1 VKYKIYNTK
10 IIFENEV
17 LNDLAVYIENGKI
30 IAIKKDEGEEEYIGI
45 DAKGMYTSPGF
56 IDIHVHGGGDS
67 DFLDCTV
74 DDFLIP
80 AKMHLNHGTTSIVP
94 TTLSGKND
102 ELLNMFDVYREAKKK
117 NTDGAEFLGL
127 HLEGP
132 YFSSVQCGAQDPSFV
147 RLPVENEYKKILDS
161 TDDIIRW
168 SAAPELDGALEFG
181 DYVSKKNILCSI
193 GHSNATYEQVKE
205 AFQHGFTHITHLYS
219 CMSTVHRVNAYRH
232 AGVLE
237 SAYLIDDMTVEII
250 ADGVHL
256 PESLLKYV
264 CKFKGVEKTALV
276 SDAMRGAGMPDGLSI
291 LGSRKNGQ
299 QVVIEDNVAK
309 LMDRSAFAGS
319 IATSDSLVRNMIS
332 LAGCSICEAVK
343 MMSLVP
349 AKILKVDNHKGK
361 IQNGYDADIVVFD
374 ENININYVFVNGKML
389 KGAN

>member
-1 VKYKIYNTK
+1 MKYKIHNTN
-10 IIFENEV
+10 IVTENEIKK
-17 LNDLAVYIENGKI
+17 DLAVYIENGKVV
-30 IAIKKDEGEEEYIGI
+30 AVKKDEGEGEYISI

-56 IDIHVHGGGDS
+56 IDMHVHGGGDS

-74 DDFLIP
+74 EDFLTP

-94 TTLSGKND
+94 TTLSGKTD
-102 ELLNMFDVYREAKKK
+102 ELLKMFDVYREAKKK
-117 NTDGAEFLGL
+117 NSDGAEFLGL

-132 YFSSVQCGAQDPSFV
+132 YFSTEQCGAQDPSFV
-147 RLPVENEYKKILDS
+147 RLPDEDEYKKILDS

-168 SAAPELDGALEFG
+168 SAAPELEGALKFG
-181 DYVSKKNILCSI
+181 DYVSKRNILCSI

-205 AFQHGFTHITHLYS
+205 AFEHGFTHITHLYS

-264 CKFKGVEKTALV
+264 CKFKGTEKTALV
-276 SDAMRGAGMPDGLSI
+276 TDAMRGAGMPDGLSI

-309 LMDRSAFAGS
+309 LMDKSAFAGS
-319 IATSDSLVRNMIS
+319 VATCDRLVKNMIT
-332 LAGCSICEAVK
+332 LAGCSMCDAVK

-349 AKILKVDNHKGK
+349 AKILKVDNKKGK
-361 IQNGYDADIVVFD
+361 IVKGYDADIIIFD
-374 ENININYVFVNGKML
+374 ENINIKYVFVNGKL
-389 KGAN
+389 IKGE

>member
-1 VKYKIYNTK
+1 MKYKIHNTN
-10 IIFENEV
+10 IVTENEIKK
-17 LNDLAVYIENGKI
+17 DLAVYIENGKVV
-30 IAIKKDEGEEEYIGI
+30 AVKKDEGEGEYISI

-56 IDIHVHGGGDS
+56 IDMHVHGGGDS

-74 DDFLIP
+74 EDFLTP

-94 TTLSGKND
+94 TTLSGKTD
-102 ELLNMFDVYREAKKK
+102 ELLKMFDVYREAKKK
-117 NTDGAEFLGL
+117 NSDGAEFLGL

-132 YFSSVQCGAQDPSFV
+132 YFSPEQCGAQDPSFV
-147 RLPVENEYKKILDS
+147 RLPDEDEYKKILDS

-168 SAAPELDGALEFG
+168 SAAPELEGALKFG
-181 DYVSKKNILCSI
+181 DYVSKRNILCSI

-205 AFQHGFTHITHLYS
+205 AFEHGFTHITHLYS

-264 CKFKGVEKTALV
+264 CKFKGTEKTALV
-276 SDAMRGAGMPDGLSI
+276 TDAMRGAGMPDGLSI

-309 LMDRSAFAGS
+309 LMDKSAFAGS
-319 IATSDSLVRNMIS
+319 VATCDRLVKNMIT
-332 LAGCSICEAVK
+332 LAGCSMCDAVK

-349 AKILKVDNHKGK
+349 AKILKVDNKKGK
-361 IQNGYDADIVVFD
+361 IVKGYDADIIIFD
-374 ENININYVFVNGKML
+374 ENINIKYVFVNGKL
-389 KGAN
+389 IKGE

>member
-1 VKYKIYNTK
+1 MKYKIYNTK
-10 IIFENEV
+10 IVTENDI
-17 LNDLAVYIENGKI
+17 LKDLAIYLEDGKI
-30 IAIKKDEGEEEYIGI
+30 VGIKKDDREEGFIGI

-56 IDIHVHGGGDS
+56 IDMHVHGGGDS

-80 AKMHLNHGTTSIVP
+80 AKMHLSHGTTSIVP
-94 TTLSGKND
+94 TTLSGKTD
-102 ELLNMFDVYREAKKK
+102 ELLHMFEIYREAKKK
-117 NTDGAEFLGL
+117 NIDGAEFLGL

-132 YFSSVQCGAQDPSFV
+132 YFSAEQCGAQDPEFV
-147 RLPVENEYKKILDS
+147 RLPDENEYKKILDS
-161 TDDIIRW
+161 TEDIIRW
-168 SAAPELDGALEFG
+168 SAAPELEGALKFG

-219 CMSTVHRVNAYRH
+219 CMSTVHRINAYRY

-237 SAYLIDDMTVEII
+237 SAYMIDDMTVEII

-256 PESLLKYV
+256 PESLLKFV
-264 CKFKGVEKTALV
+264 CKFKGTDKTALV

-299 QVVIEDNVAK
+299 KVVIEDNVAK
-309 LMDRSAFAGS
+309 LVDRSAFAGS
-319 IATSDSLVRNMIS
+319 VATGDRLVRNMIT
-332 LAGCSICEAVK
+332 LASCSMCDAVK

-349 AKILKVDNHKGK
+349 AKILGFDNKKGRIK
-361 IQNGYDADIVVFD
+361 KGYDADIVIFD
-374 ENININYVFVNGKML
+374 ENINVKYVFVKGKLL
-389 KGAN
+389 KGE